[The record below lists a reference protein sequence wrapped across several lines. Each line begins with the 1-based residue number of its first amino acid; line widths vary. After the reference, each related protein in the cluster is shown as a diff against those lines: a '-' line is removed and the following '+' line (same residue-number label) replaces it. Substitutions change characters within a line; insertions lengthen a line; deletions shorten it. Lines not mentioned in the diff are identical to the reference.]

1 MKDKVQVAID
11 AGLGVI
17 VAVGIGLCLTVK
29 AKSAELTITR
39 GVPTV
44 LGIPQGTPPVEA
56 YRSKPTVNVRP
67 AARVMHLREPASA
80 NGCAVPAFEVISGP
94 KAQRGCYGALN

>member
-29 AKSAELTITR
+29 AKSAELTITQ

-44 LGIPQGTPPVEA
+44 AGISQAPVPRDA

-67 AARVMHLREPASA
+67 TARVMHLGQPAGP
-80 NGCAVPAFEVISGP
+80 NGCRVPAFEVVSGP
-94 KAQRGCYGALN
+94 KAERGCFGALN